1 MVRGRDL
8 LGSTPRQIYLQE
20 CLGFPTPSYLHVP
33 LLLSP
38 DGRRLSK
45 RDRDLDLGLLRQR
58 LRPEELLGVLANAAG
73 ILEKP
78 ESISA
83 SELASCY
90 DRALLRQEDCVIS
103 EIFYENF

>member
-1 MVRGRDL
+1 M
-8 LGSTPRQIYLQE
+8 
-20 CLGFPTPSYLHVP
+20 YLHVP

-58 LRPEELLGVLANAAG
+58 LRPEQLLGILANAAG

-78 ESISA
+78 EPVSA
-83 SELASCY
+83 RELVSCY
-90 DRALLRQEDCVIS
+90 DRTLLKREDCVIA